1 MNMIKRLMALL
12 LAVLMC
18 GAVAFAEPAADDVMM
33 TVNGAP
39 VTRGE
44 YEEVYNYILNFFASY
59 NQDTTDPSLIA
70 TVKGLAISEC
80 VDDALIKQKVVE
92 FGLNLTETEKEA
104 TISAAQADWNAVI
117 EDGLAYY
124 GITAES
130 TEEER
135 ATVLLSVLAE
145 LESMGYTEETHKD
158 EAIAAAEFNKLYAYL
173 SQDAAVEDQAVIDY
187 YNSLVEADKAVYEND
202 AAAYEQVQQMNQLY
216 AAYGMADY
224 VTEVYYKPAGYR
236 LVTHILLS
244 ADEALLTEYAD
255 LQAAYEE
262 QQNTIEEGGEVT
274 GDVIT
279 AEAVENAR
287 LAILANVQPTVDE
300 INQKLADGATFAEL
314 IPQYTTDPGMMDE
327 AAIAKGYEV
336 HMDSVN
342 WVIPFRDQAFTVNN
356 IGDVTAPVV
365 TDYGVHILQ
374 YVADVPAG
382 GVELTAEMHAAFKAS
397 LLAAAQ
403 DEAYYAALETW
414 VNEAVVEYSDEAK
427 DILGATETAAE

>member
-1 MNMIKRLMALL
+1 M
-12 LAVLMC
+12 
-18 GAVAFAEPAADDVMM
+18 
-33 TVNGAP
+33 
-39 VTRGE
+39 
-44 YEEVYNYILNFFASY
+44 
-59 NQDTTDPSLIA
+59 
-70 TVKGLAISEC
+70 
-80 VDDALIKQKVVE
+80 VE

-236 LVTHILLS
+236 LVTHILL
-244 ADEALLTEYAD
+244 
-255 LQAAYEE
+255 
-262 QQNTIEEGGEVT
+262 
-274 GDVIT
+274 
-279 AEAVENAR
+279 
-287 LAILANVQPTVDE
+287 
-300 INQKLADGATFAEL
+300 
-314 IPQYTTDPGMMDE
+314 
-327 AAIAKGYEV
+327 
-336 HMDSVN
+336 
-342 WVIPFRDQAFTVNN
+342 
-356 IGDVTAPVV
+356 
-365 TDYGVHILQ
+365 
-374 YVADVPAG
+374 
-382 GVELTAEMHAAFKAS
+382 
-397 LLAAAQ
+397 
-403 DEAYYAALETW
+403 
-414 VNEAVVEYSDEAK
+414 
-427 DILGATETAAE
+427 